1 MKPKLS
7 SSRPTLVS
15 KVILAWVSRDN
26 SDRSPRRDNAGIT
39 LVELLVSI
47 LMGSI
52 VLGIT
57 FAGVLINRRFFL
69 EDVNRT
75 DVQQNVRAALDLT
88 GLDVRQIGENLGT
101 VTGFPAMQIT
111 RETPTG
117 DSIMIIRR
125 NPVVPLRVCENP
137 TNPTDPVVVAL
148 QLTFT
153 PPGDLTPTERSNPA
167 NAAAVA
173 AYDASLQPNCTAT
186 ADRNGNNWPD
196 DNIEK
201 WINYRENS
209 TPPTVAPNPRLAN
222 AYIFNGTNAG
232 ENFSYSDEDIITTN
246 LTIAGSGRSLTVKR
260 FTLSRSSGSWP
271 TNPVRQ
277 FLYIV
282 EERQYELV
290 GNTLQVV
297 VNGVTADPI
306 NLVNG
311 LSQFQVTVNRQPT
324 LTGNTIPEDFCW
336 RNPNATGATVLVTPI
351 PAAPNTCGTNNTWPS
366 IQSID
371 VTVSA
376 ASTVQGQVASD
387 RTQTKRY
394 FPRSVSSF

>member
-7 SSRPTLVS
+7 SSRPTLAS
-15 KVILAWVSRDN
+15 KVIWVWVLSNNRDRPHHA
-26 SDRSPRRDNAGIT
+26 DDAGIT

-47 LMGSI
+47 LVGSI

-101 VTGFPAMQIT
+101 VTGFPALQVT
-111 RETPTG
+111 RETLAG
-117 DSIMIIRR
+117 KSEMIIRR

-137 TNPTDPVVVAL
+137 ASSTAPVVVAL

-153 PPGDLTPTERSNPA
+153 PAGDLTLAERSNPA
-167 NAAAVA
+167 NAAVVA

-186 ADRNGNNWPD
+186 ADRNGDGLPD

-201 WINYRENS
+201 WKNYRENS
-209 TPPTVAPNPRLAN
+209 TGASPPVAN
-222 AYIFNGTNAG
+222 AYIFNGTNTG
-232 ENFSYSDEDIITTN
+232 EAFPYSDEDTTTTN

-260 FTLSRSSGSWP
+260 FTLSRNSGSWP
-271 TNPVRQ
+271 TNPVKH

-282 EERQYELV
+282 EERHYKLD
-290 GNTLQVV
+290 GDTLQVV
-297 VNGVTADPI
+297 VNGATASPT

-324 LTGNTIPEDFCW
+324 LTANTTPEDFCW
-336 RNPNATGATVLVTPI
+336 QNFDATGATVLAAPI
-351 PAAPNTCGTNNTWPS
+351 PAPPNTCGTNNTWSS

-376 ASTVQGQVASD
+376 SSTVQGQVASD